1 MKRITKLLV
10 LSVFSLVLLSGCF
23 NNNLA
28 LQREKNVSRGDNI
41 LIGVP
46 VPLKFAQKNTNF
58 LKGIDLALEDINAE
72 GVNGKKIE
80 VKIVDDKG
88 NFKTAVDVA
97 QEFSAN
103 THMLAVIGHWYS
115 DICIP
120 VSSIYEEAGMLTIIP
135 TVSNPE
141 VTDKGYRYIFQSI
154 TSDKKIAEEMCAYAK
169 SKGYEKIV
177 VCYEDS
183 SYGQN
188 LANAIEEGAS
198 KYQIKIVDR
207 SCGLLTNEQFKK
219 AHDKWQALD
228 FDVVLLALNMPEGGN
243 YIKVLRTMNK
253 DADIICA
260 DGLDVSNLIR
270 ELGKDAEGIVIATTY
285 SPYEQR
291 PELDS
296 FNEKYH
302 HKYNEEPDVWA
313 IQGYD
318 SLQVIAHAIKQTN
331 SYSPTVLADF
341 LRQMKPWQTVSGKIR
356 FNQFG
361 EIDGR
366 EIHKKI
372 VVNGQ
377 FQYID

>member
-1 MKRITKLLV
+1 MKRIAQIVVLCLV
-10 LSVFSLVLLSGCF
+10 LPGLLIGCI
-23 NNNLA
+23 NNNLT
-28 LQREKNVSRGDNI
+28 LQREKDAARGDNI

-46 VPLKFAQKNTNF
+46 VPLEFAQKNTNF

-72 GVNGKKIE
+72 GIDGKKIE
-80 VKIVDDKG
+80 LQIVDDKG
-88 NFKTAVDVA
+88 NFKTAVDIA

-103 THMLAVIGHWYS
+103 TRMLAVIGHWYS

-141 VTDKGYRYIFQSI
+141 VTDKGYKYIFQSI
-154 TSDKKIAEEMCAYAK
+154 TSDKKIAEEMCSYAK
-169 SKGYEKIV
+169 SKGYQKIV

-188 LANAIEEGAS
+188 LADAIEEGAS
-198 KYQIKIVDR
+198 KYQIKIIDR
-207 SCGLLTNEQFKK
+207 NCGLLTNEQFKK

-228 FDVVLLALNMPEGGN
+228 FDAVLLALNMPEGGN
-243 YIKVLRTMNK
+243 YIKTLRTMNK
-253 DADIICA
+253 DVDIICA
-260 DGLDVSNLIR
+260 DGLDVSSLIK

-285 SPYEQR
+285 SPDQQR
-291 PELDS
+291 PELNN
-296 FNEKYH
+296 FTQKYWEKYH
-302 HKYNEEPDVWA
+302 QAPDVWA

-331 SYSPTVLADF
+331 SYSPVVLADF
-341 LRQMKPWQTVSGKIR
+341 LRQMNPWQTVSGKIS

-372 VVNGQ
+372 VVGGQ

>member
-80 VKIVDDKG
+80 VQIVDDKG

-243 YIKVLRTMNK
+243 YIKVLRAMNK
-253 DADIICA
+253 DAGIICA

>member
-80 VKIVDDKG
+80 VQIVDDKG

-243 YIKVLRTMNK
+243 YIKVLRAMNK
-253 DADIICA
+253 DAGIICA

-341 LRQMKPWQTVSGKIR
+341 LRQMKPWQTVSGQIR

-361 EIDGR
+361 QIDGR

>member
-1 MKRITKLLV
+1 MKRIAKILV
-10 LSVFSLVLLSGCF
+10 LCVLSLVLLGGCF

-28 LQREKNVSRGDNI
+28 RQREKDAASGDNI

-46 VPLKFAQKNTNF
+46 VPLEFAQKNTSF

-72 GVNGKKIE
+72 GVNGKKFELQIA
-80 VKIVDDKG
+80 DDKG
-88 NFKTAVDVA
+88 NFKTAVDIA

-103 THMLAVIGHWYS
+103 TRMLAVIGHWYS

-120 VSSIYEEAGMLTIIP
+120 VSNIYEEAGMLTIIP

-141 VTDKGYRYIFQSI
+141 VTDKGYKYIFQSI

-188 LANAIEEGAS
+188 LAYAIEEGAG
-198 KYQIKIVDR
+198 KYQIKIIDR
-207 SCGLLTNEQFKK
+207 NSGLLTSEQFKK
-219 AHDKWQALD
+219 AHDKWKALD
-228 FDVVLLALNMPEGGN
+228 FDAVLLALNMPEGGN
-243 YIKVLRTMNK
+243 YIKALRTMNK
-253 DADIICA
+253 DVGIICA
-260 DGLDVSNLIR
+260 DGLDVSTFIND
-270 ELGKDAEGIVIATTY
+270 LGKNAEGVVIATTY

-291 PELDS
+291 PELAS
-296 FNEKYH
+296 FNEKYR

-331 SYSPTVLADF
+331 SYSPTELADF
-341 LRQMKPWQTVSGKIR
+341 LRQMKPWQTVSGKIS

-372 VVNGQ
+372 VVGGQ

>member
-80 VKIVDDKG
+80 VQIVDDKG

-243 YIKVLRTMNK
+243 YIKVLRAMNK
-253 DADIICA
+253 DAGIICA

-341 LRQMKPWQTVSGKIR
+341 LRQMKPWQTVSGQIR

>member
-1 MKRITKLLV
+1 MKRIVQVLILCILLPG
-10 LSVFSLVLLSGCF
+10 FLSGCF

-28 LQREKNVSRGDNI
+28 QQREKDAATGDNI

-46 VPLKFAQKNTNF
+46 VPLEFAQKNTSF
-58 LKGIDLALEDINAE
+58 LKGLELALEDINAE
-72 GVNGKKIE
+72 GVNGKQLE
-80 VKIVDDKG
+80 LQIVDDKG
-88 NFKTAVDVA
+88 NFKTAVDIA

-103 THMLAVIGHWYS
+103 TRMLAVIGHWYS

-120 VSSIYEEAGMLTIIP
+120 VSNIYEEAGMLTIIP

-141 VTDKGYRYIFQSI
+141 VTDKGYKYIFQSI

-198 KYQIKIVDR
+198 KYQLKIIDR
-207 SCGLLTNEQFKK
+207 HSGLLTNEQFKK
-219 AHDKWQALD
+219 AHDKWMALD
-228 FDVVLLALNMPEGGN
+228 FDAVLLALNMPEGGN
-243 YIKVLRTMNK
+243 YIKALRAMNM
-253 DADIICA
+253 DTGIICA
-260 DGLDVSNLIR
+260 DGLDVSSLIN
-270 ELGKDAEGIVIATTY
+270 ELGKDAEGIVITTAY

-296 FNEKYH
+296 FNEKYR

-318 SLQVIAHAIKQTN
+318 SLQVVAHAIKQTN
-331 SYSPTVLADF
+331 SYSPAVLADF
-341 LRQMKPWQTVSGKIR
+341 LRQMKPWQTVSGKIS

-372 VVNGQ
+372 VVDGQ

>member
-1 MKRITKLLV
+1 MKRIVQVLILCILLPG
-10 LSVFSLVLLSGCF
+10 LLSGCF

-28 LQREKNVSRGDNI
+28 LQREKDAATGDNI

-46 VPLKFAQKNTNF
+46 VPLEFAQKNTSF

-72 GVNGKKIE
+72 GINGKKIE
-80 VKIVDDKG
+80 LQIVDDKG
-88 NFKTAVDVA
+88 NFKTAVDIA

-103 THMLAVIGHWYS
+103 TRMLAVIGHWYS

-120 VSSIYEEAGMLTIIP
+120 VSNIYEEAGMLTIIP

-141 VTDKGYRYIFQSI
+141 VTDKGYKYVFQSI
-154 TSDKKIAEEMCAYAK
+154 TSDKKIAEEMCAYAQ

-198 KYQIKIVDR
+198 KYQLKIIDR
-207 SCGLLTNEQFKK
+207 HSGLLTSEQFKK
-219 AHDKWQALD
+219 AYDKWMALD
-228 FDVVLLALNMPEGGN
+228 FDAVLLALNMPEGGN
-243 YIKVLRTMNK
+243 YIKALRVMNK
-253 DADIICA
+253 DAGIICA
-260 DGLDVSNLIR
+260 DGLDVSSLIN
-270 ELGKDAEGIVIATTY
+270 ELGKDAEGVVITTTY
-285 SPYEQR
+285 SPHEQK

-296 FNEKYH
+296 FNEKYR
-302 HKYNEEPDVWA
+302 HKYNEAPDVWA

-341 LRQMKPWQTVSGKIR
+341 LRQMKPWQTVSGKIS

-366 EIHKKI
+366 EIHKKM
-372 VVNGQ
+372 VVGGQ

>member
-80 VKIVDDKG
+80 VQIVDDKG

-243 YIKVLRTMNK
+243 YIKVLRAMNK
-253 DADIICA
+253 DAGIICA

-331 SYSPTVLADF
+331 SYSPAVLADF
-341 LRQMKPWQTVSGKIR
+341 LRQMKPWQTVSGQIR